1 MENTHD
7 LLVGTLSIGI
17 PSCMDEEFEH
27 LFNIR
32 KLPVNIYGQT
42 IRKVMGGGDQKKF
55 MQGKMPR
62 KNSCKEEGKEKNS
75 CRRKIQL

>member
-7 LLVGTLSIGI
+7 LLVGTLSIRI

-42 IRKVMGGGDQKKF
+42 IRKVMGGGGGEPKKIHARENAKKKF
-55 MQGKMPR
+55 MQ
-62 KNSCKEEGKEKNS
+62 
-75 CRRKIQL
+75 RRR